1 MAKLSTKPSNVNTA
15 SEPIGRSKKVKKTY
29 SKRRKLHG
37 PGKINKEIVEKEDQ
51 EEDMGDE
58 DKENEDDDMM
68 GEDDNMEGSGADNNE
83 GEVEKSS
90 GILGGGD
97 QRDND
102 NDRNRS
108 SPELGQHGDEEQAM
122 EETDTVAG
130 ADKSEDEVEEE
141 QGEALFIDR
150 ETLSTSA
157 ATTAGAANISSDL
170 QPSPSLP
177 QLKRK
182 RGRPS
187 GSKLEGQRTQKAKRT
202 SISDPGAT
210 QQYYVQTIL
219 AVRMMRFNGGGPEKG
234 LLVHW
239 KDFDEVKDLS
249 WEPER
254 ILREDALEIVEEFYH
269 DWTGEEE

>member
-187 GSKLEGQRTQKAKRT
+187 GSSKKSTHFSKICPPPPPSSPCAPN
-202 SISDPGAT
+202 S
-210 QQYYVQTIL
+210 
-219 AVRMMRFNGGGPEKG
+219 
-234 LLVHW
+234 
-239 KDFDEVKDLS
+239 
-249 WEPER
+249 
-254 ILREDALEIVEEFYH
+254 
-269 DWTGEEE
+269 